1 MKPPPFEYVL
11 AGSVDEAVAALA
23 STEDARPLAGGQSL
37 VPLMNLRL
45 ARPPL
50 LVDINE
56 LSELDTVT
64 ADVERGEVRL
74 GALCRHRRLERD
86 AELRVAAPLIAH
98 AAAWIGHPQIRNRG
112 TLGGSLSHGDPSA
125 ELGAALLALEGR
137 VRVVGPSGA
146 REIPAHELF
155 TGFFSTSL
163 APDELLVEVVV
174 PRRTDGSGSAFV
186 EYAPRHG
193 DFAIAGVAT
202 QLRRENGR
210 CVEARAAACGVG
222 ETAVDLSDALAP
234 LLDGDPDAND
244 VQREVAAR
252 TTVLVRPLD
261 DVHASADDRKE
272 LTQLLTVEAVRR
284 AWADAEQG
292 GEG

>member
-1 MKPPPFEYVL
+1 MKPPAFEYVL

-50 LVDINE
+50 LVDING
-56 LSELDTVT
+56 LTDLDHVTVNG
-64 ADVERGEVRL
+64 DVRL
-74 GALCRHRRLERD
+74 GAMCRHRRLERD
-86 AELRVAAPLIAH
+86 PEIRAAAPLVAH
-98 AAAWIGHPQIRNRG
+98 AAALIGHPQIRNRG
-112 TLGGSLSHGDPSA
+112 TLGGSLSHGDPAA
-125 ELGAALLALEGR
+125 ELGAVLLTLEGR

-146 REIPAHELF
+146 REIPSHELF
-155 TGFFSTSL
+155 TGFFSTSI
-163 APDELLVEVVV
+163 APDELLIEVVV
-174 PRRTDGSGSAFV
+174 PLRPDGGGSAVV

-193 DFAIAGVAT
+193 DFAVVGVAA

-210 CVEARAAACGVG
+210 CLEARAAACGVG
-222 ETAVDLSDALAP
+222 ETAVDLSEALTP
-234 LLDGDPDAND
+234 LLDGDPESAD

-284 AWADAEQG
+284 AWADAGQG
-292 GEG
+292 ADG

>member
-1 MKPPPFEYVL
+1 MKPPAFEYVL
-11 AGSVDEAVAALA
+11 AGSVDEAVSALA

-50 LVDINE
+50 LVDING
-56 LSELDTVT
+56 LTELDTVT
-64 ADVERGEVRL
+64 VDVERGEVRL

-86 AELRVAAPLIAH
+86 AEVRVAAPLITH
-98 AAAWIGHPQIRNRG
+98 AAALIGHPQIRNRG
-112 TLGGSLSHGDPSA
+112 TLGGSLSHGDPAA
-125 ELGAALLALEGR
+125 ELGAVLLALEGR
-137 VRVVGPSGA
+137 VRVVGPAGE

-155 TGFFSTSL
+155 TGFFSTSI

-174 PRRTDGSGSAFV
+174 PHRSDGSGTAFV

-193 DFAIAGVAT
+193 DFAVVGVAA

-222 ETAVDLSDALAP
+222 ETTVDLSEALTP
-234 LLDGDPDAND
+234 LLDGDPESDD

-261 DVHASADDRKE
+261 DIHASANDRKE
-272 LTQLLTVEAVRR
+272 LTQLLTVEAMRR
-284 AWADAEQG
+284 AWADAGQG
-292 GEG
+292 GDG

>member
-1 MKPPPFEYVL
+1 MKPPAFEYVL
-11 AGSVDEAVAALA
+11 AGSVDEAVSALA
-23 STEDARPLAGGQSL
+23 GTEDARPLAGGQSL

-50 LVDINE
+50 LVDINA
-56 LSELDTVT
+56 LDELDTVT
-64 ADVERGEVRL
+64 VDVERGEVRL

-86 AELRVAAPLIAH
+86 AEVRVAAPLISQ
-98 AAAWIGHPQIRNRG
+98 AAALIGHPQIRNRG
-112 TLGGSLSHGDPSA
+112 TLGGSLSHGDPAA
-125 ELGAALLALEGR
+125 ELGAVLLALEGR
-137 VRVVGPSGA
+137 VRVVGPAGE
-146 REIPAHELF
+146 RDIPAHELF
-155 TGFFSTSL
+155 TGFFSTSI

-174 PRRTDGSGSAFV
+174 PHRSDGSGAAFV

-193 DFAIAGVAT
+193 DFAVVGVAA
-202 QLRRENGR
+202 QLHRENGR

-222 ETAVDLSDALAP
+222 ETAIDLSEALMP
-234 LLDGDPDAND
+234 LLDGDPESDD

-252 TTVLVRPLD
+252 TTVLVRPLE

-284 AWADAEQG
+284 AWADAAQG
-292 GEG
+292 GDR

>member
-1 MKPPPFEYVL
+1 MKPPAFEYVL

-50 LVDINE
+50 LVDING
-56 LSELDTVT
+56 LNELDTV
-64 ADVERGEVRL
+64 AANGDVRL

-86 AELRVAAPLIAH
+86 PEIRAAAPLLAQ
-98 AAAWIGHPQIRNRG
+98 AAALIGHPQIRNRG
-112 TLGGSLSHGDPSA
+112 TLGGSLSHGDPAA
-125 ELGAALLALEGR
+125 ELGAVVMALEGR
-137 VRVVGPSGA
+137 VRVVGPAGE

-155 TGFFSTSL
+155 TGFFSTSI

-174 PRRTDGSGSAFV
+174 PHRGQGSGSAFV

-193 DFAIAGVAT
+193 DFAVVGVAA

-222 ETAVDLSDALAP
+222 ETVIDLSEALTP
-234 LLDGDPDAND
+234 LLDGDPESDG
-244 VQREVAAR
+244 VRREVAAR
-252 TTVLVRPLD
+252 TTVLVRPFD

-272 LTQLLTVEAVRR
+272 LTQLLTVEAVGQ
-284 AWADAEQG
+284 AWADAGQG
-292 GEG
+292 ADR